1 MILQPPAVLNMG
13 APGSGKTDSLATL
26 LSAGLKLFVICTEP
40 DGISSLIESC
50 ERRRLALDNLHWV
63 TCQPTSAG
71 WGAMKEMA
79 HTIGTQGYED
89 ITKIKS
95 GVGKNET
102 RQASMKF
109 LSACE
114 NFVCERTGKSYGDIT
129 RLDDSNAIVIDSL
142 SGLSLISMMTA
153 QGYKPA
159 AHQGEWGVAMNF
171 IEQLILKLTADRNAF
186 LVITAHIEKETNEI
200 TGASQIMASTLGRKL
215 APKLPRFFSEV
226 ILSRRTMIGAAGSE
240 KPVFLW
246 STADPQ
252 ADLKNRV
259 LPVSPTLLQDY
270 APVVEGYRKRKS
282 LAAAT
287 PPTAGAKPTPP
298 SPAQPAPVM
307 PASPMRPPTAA

>member
-50 ERRRLALDNLHWV
+50 ERRRIPLDDLHWV

-109 LSACE
+109 LNACE
-114 NFVCERTGKSYGDIT
+114 NFVCERTGYAYGDIT
-129 RLDDSNAIVIDSL
+129 RFDDTCAIVIDSL

-226 ILSRRTMIGAAGSE
+226 VLSKRTVQQGSNN
-240 KPVFLW
+240 PIFLW
-246 STADPQ
+246 STADAA

-298 SPAQPAPVM
+298 TSPPVM